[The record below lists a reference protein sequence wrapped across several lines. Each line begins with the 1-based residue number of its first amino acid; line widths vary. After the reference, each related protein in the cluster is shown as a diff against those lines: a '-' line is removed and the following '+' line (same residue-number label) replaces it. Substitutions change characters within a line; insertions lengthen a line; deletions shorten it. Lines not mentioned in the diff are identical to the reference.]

1 MKRIFA
7 LLLAGCLVFGLFA
20 CGSEKIEDEEG
31 KEKTEAAKKDDATEA
46 TGEGSNDEQNNG
58 SNGGA
63 DNNAGNDATV
73 QRDGIV
79 FNKDAEAPLGTP
91 AKELDPKQVYA
102 NLTYGP
108 EMFMGRYRIKGG
120 EEAEKKYAQEINYVL
135 LEKAEDA
142 DDEDYNITAIPF
154 CVEAGEHTLAHILN
168 DIPGRDFMRAY
179 FYGSHG
185 YMDYVECAYT
195 VSGNTI
201 TLNPVKDFEYNEEKN
216 SIRYIMTDVFLTYEF
231 SFSGRALTLSKDG
244 QSVTMYSG
252 LSYSEDYD
260 YISTDCF
267 SSLSSPKIDGVDQL
281 NLGYDESEGEGH
293 FSFYMEEPFQG
304 TYGTAVLEEN
314 GLLTMTIP
322 FEEGA
327 KTYQFVYFL
336 CADDGI
342 ILTDGKQT
350 YYYTADLYD
359 RYNSAL
365 GDNLTVED
373 AEMLENM
380 DKDKLE
386 QIVEKKAD
394 LLTDLAAAFK
404 AAGLN
409 VTIDEATGEIALDSA
424 VLFPVSGYTVSEE
437 GKALLK
443 QFISVYTSVVFDE
456 KYEGFISTI
465 QVEGH
470 TDSTGNYDDNVV
482 LSQNRAESVRE
493 YCLSAEC
500 GVDAAYLEQLNDSLV
515 AVGYSSDKLIFDSQ
529 GNEDKAASRRVC
541 FRFIINLED

>member
-20 CGSEKIEDEEG
+20 CGGEEIEDDEEDE
-31 KEKTEAAKKDDATEA
+31 EKTEATKEEDATES
-46 TGEGSNDEQNNG
+46 TGEGSNDDQNND
-58 SNGGA
+58 SNSGT
-63 DNNAGNDATV
+63 DNNTGNDATV
-73 QRDGIV
+73 QREGFV
-79 FNKDAEAPLGTP
+79 FDKDAEVKLGNP

-120 EEAEKKYAQEINYVL
+120 EEAEKKYAEEISYVL

-142 DDEDYNITAIPF
+142 DEEDYNITAIPY
-154 CVEAGEHTLAHILN
+154 CIEAGKHTFAHVLGGV
-168 DIPGRDFMRAY
+168 PGRNFMRAY

-185 YMDYVECAYT
+185 YMDSVECAYT

-201 TLNPVKDFEYNEEKN
+201 TLNPVKDFKYNEEKN
-216 SIRYIMTDVFLTYEF
+216 SIRYTMTDVFLTYEF
-231 SFSGRALTLSKDG
+231 SFSGRNITLSKDG
-244 QSVTMYSG
+244 QSVTLHTGLEYS
-252 LSYSEDYD
+252 DDND
-260 YISTDCF
+260 YIHVDHY
-267 SSLSSPKIDGVDQL
+267 SSLNSPKIDGVDEL
-281 NLGYDESEGEGH
+281 FFRYDDGEGR

-304 TYGTAVLEEN
+304 TYGTAVMEEN

-350 YYYTADLYD
+350 YYYTADSYD
-359 RYNSAL
+359 RYNSSL

-373 AEMLENM
+373 AEKLENM

-386 QIVEKKAD
+386 EIVEKKAD

-409 VTIDEATGEIALDSA
+409 VTINEATGEIALDSA
-424 VLFPVSGYTVSEE
+424 VLFPVSGYAVSNE
-437 GKALLK
+437 GKDLLK
-443 QFISVYTSVVFDE
+443 RFISVYTSVVFDE

-493 YCLSAEC
+493 YCLSDEC
-500 GVDAAYLEQLNDSLV
+500 GVDAAYLQQLNDSLI
-515 AVGYSSDKLIFDSQ
+515 AVGYSSDKLVFDSN

-541 FRFIINLED
+541 FRFVINLED